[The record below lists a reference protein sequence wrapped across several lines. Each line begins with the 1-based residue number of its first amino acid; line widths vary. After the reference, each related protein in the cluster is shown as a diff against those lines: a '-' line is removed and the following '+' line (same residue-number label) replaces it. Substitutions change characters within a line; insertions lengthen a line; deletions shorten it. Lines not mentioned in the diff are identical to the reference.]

1 MQSEV
6 LSPQLLYLTFFH
18 DAILIRSA
26 VCKLGYQATLPR
38 FRTHLL
44 TRKRHRFHSLRSG
57 YARASEKRSALLE
70 MTKLLSQLR
79 NCE

>member
-26 VCKLGYQATLPR
+26 VCKLGYQATLPSSHNPTSINNGFHMR
-38 FRTHLL
+38 YQELLLTSYYIHHLL
-44 TRKRHRFHSLRSG
+44 P
-57 YARASEKRSALLE
+57 
-70 MTKLLSQLR
+70 M
-79 NCE
+79 